1 MSTEYYD
8 KVSELLQNEAAF
20 ATATVIK
27 TVGSASAKPGS
38 KSIIGADG
46 MSILGWVGG
55 GCADGGEILNGGEEM
70 MGAVTAGT
78 MVPVLE
84 QVPCPGLG

>member
-46 MSILGWVGG
+46 MSILGLSL
-55 GCADGGEILNGGEEM
+55 IHI
-70 MGAVTAGT
+70 
-78 MVPVLE
+78 
-84 QVPCPGLG
+84 

>member
-27 TVGSASAKPGS
+27 TIGSASAKPGS
-38 KSIIGADG
+38 KSIIGSDG

-55 GCADGGEILNGGEEM
+55 GRCTV
-70 MGAVTAGT
+70 GARSVAANQNLTLSLA
-78 MVPVLE
+78 
-84 QVPCPGLG
+84 